1 MRRLGWSVAL
11 VGLVLSP
18 VLAQQNF
25 DNVEI
30 KVAHVAG
37 AVHMFEGAGGNIGV
51 SAGSDGLLMIDDQ
64 FAPLAPKIEAAL
76 SQLNPGALQF
86 VINTHFHGDHTGGN
100 EVFGKTAPIIA
111 HINTRKRLLEQPR
124 AAWPVI
130 TFDDDASVHFNDEE
144 IRIVHYPNAH
154 TDGDSVIFFTSSN
167 VVHMGDHFFVDRF
180 PFADVD
186 NGGNAVGLMR
196 NVGRILQEISADARI
211 IPGHGPLADVDDL
224 RRYHMM
230 LEETLGLVRQKKSG
244 GQTLEQIQEAGVPS
258 KYESW
263 GGGFIDTD
271 RWLEIVFRSLG

>member
-1 MRRLGWSVAL
+1 MRRCGLSLALGAL
-11 VGLVLSP
+11 MLAP
-18 VLAQQNF
+18 ALAQQNF

-64 FAPLAPKIEAAL
+64 YAPLAPKIEAAL
-76 SQLNPGALQF
+76 SRLNTGALQF

-111 HINTRKRLLEQPR
+111 HINARKRLLEQPR

-154 TDGDSVIFFTSSN
+154 TDGDSVIFFTASN

-186 NGGNAVGLMR
+186 SGGNAVGLMR
-196 NVGRILQEISADARI
+196 NVGRILQEISADAKI

-224 RRYHMM
+224 RRYHAM
-230 LEETLGLVRQKKSG
+230 LEETIDLVRQKKSG
-244 GQTLEQIQEAGVPS
+244 GQTLQQIQQAGVS
-258 KYESW
+258 SQYESW
-263 GGGFIDTD
+263 GAGFISAE

>member
-11 VGLVLSP
+11 GGLVLSL

-30 KVAHVAG
+30 KVVHVAG

-111 HINTRKRLLEQPR
+111 HINARKRLLEQPR

-154 TDGDSVIFFTSSN
+154 TDGDSVIFSHRRTSCTWATISSSI
-167 VVHMGDHFFVDRF
+167 VF
-180 PFADVD
+180 P
-186 NGGNAVGLMR
+186 
-196 NVGRILQEISADARI
+196 LQTSTT
-211 IPGHGPLADVDDL
+211 G
-224 RRYHMM
+224 
-230 LEETLGLVRQKKSG
+230 ETLS
-244 GQTLEQIQEAGVPS
+244 
-258 KYESW
+258 
-263 GGGFIDTD
+263 D
-271 RWLEIVFRSLG
+271 